1 MFWLKIIF
9 SESNVMDYKMLVRKY
24 MEHVITC
31 AGTAYVDVLND
42 PMGSDVEF
50 SDEENEE
57 LNKISIEATER

>member
-1 MFWLKIIF
+1 MFLLKIIF
-9 SESNVMDYKMLVRKY
+9 SESNVMDYRMLVRKY
-24 MEHVITC
+24 LEHVITC

>member
-1 MFWLKIIF
+1 
-9 SESNVMDYKMLVRKY
+9 MDYRLLVRKY

-50 SDEENEE
+50 SDEENEDINDLFDE
-57 LNKISIEATER
+57 FKDDPKTIH